1 MRRVFEEIAEEARL
15 EWLGGY
21 FRGRL
26 GGEPATW
33 DAVLAVIRAELPGE
47 YARALEAAGR
57 AVPHDDSAAAAA
69 QPRGVGAGGRHAGR
83 HAGRQAGRRRARDAA
98 VVRAEAAA
106 EQHRLEALEHAR
118 RIATRRL
125 AYLEAR
131 SLAES

>member
-15 EWLGGY
+15 EWLGEY

-69 QPRGVGAGGRHAGR
+69 QPRGVGAGGRQ
-83 HAGRQAGRRRARDAA
+83 AGRQAGRRRARDAA

-131 SLAES
+131 SLAEP